1 VSPLTKPLC
10 KKEKSVRNGALFFG
24 GFESLN
30 NQESKT
36 TTVTEVLEVTK
47 KMASRTSAN
56 EKPIALAYSFLFI
69 NYN

>member
-1 VSPLTKPLC
+1 M
-10 KKEKSVRNGALFFG
+10 ALFFFG

-47 KMASRTSAN
+47 KMASRISTN

-69 NYN
+69 NYH